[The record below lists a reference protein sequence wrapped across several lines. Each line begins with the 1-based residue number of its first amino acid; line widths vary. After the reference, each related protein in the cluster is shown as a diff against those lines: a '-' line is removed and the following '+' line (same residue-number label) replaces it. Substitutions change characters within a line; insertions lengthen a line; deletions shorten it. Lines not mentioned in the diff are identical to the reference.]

1 MWFTVGIYQIVDYYC
16 STLNNACGCV
26 FQTVL
31 PTGHEYQ
38 IGQPAVY
45 QLKLKH
51 TQLLSKVNPQGLEY

>member
-1 MWFTVGIYQIVDYYC
+1 MWFTVYQIVDYYC

-26 FQTVL
+26 LQTVL

-38 IGQPAVY
+38 IGQRAVY

-51 TQLLSKVNPQGLEY
+51 TQLLC